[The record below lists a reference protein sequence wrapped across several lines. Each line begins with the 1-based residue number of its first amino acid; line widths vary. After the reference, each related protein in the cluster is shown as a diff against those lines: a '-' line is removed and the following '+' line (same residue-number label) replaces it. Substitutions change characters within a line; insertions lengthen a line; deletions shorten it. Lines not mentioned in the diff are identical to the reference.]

1 MEYNATGQVTKRVLP
16 LGQEET
22 FIYDPMGK
30 LISHTTFNGEATTY
44 EYDQN
49 HRLAAKH
56 LPEGDSL
63 QWTYSPAGVLQ
74 TVADV
79 RGVIEYE
86 FCGRGLLLSRL
97 DPDGTVISYTY
108 DGADNRTSV
117 TTPAG
122 TTEYT
127 YDAVNRLETVTD
139 PNSGVTTYSYD
150 PVGNPVTTLL
160 PNGALELREYDS
172 LNRLTFVQH
181 TDATSAVIASYRYT
195 LDSTG
200 RRLAVEEQNRR
211 RVEYDYDDFYRL
223 VGEDVY
229 DLGDVVPSRTTSY
242 VYDVVGNRLSR
253 DDSVEGLTEYEYD
266 DNDRLTVQTRGTD
279 VTEYAHDDSG
289 NLIAERVNGVL
300 TASYEWDSENRLVA
314 ADTDGDGAIDAEYEY
329 DPNGNRVSQ
338 TVDGQQTRFLL
349 DLNRP
354 LPQVLVEYEPSGIIR
369 ASYAYGRDLIS
380 QNRGGETSYY
390 HTDGLG
396 STRALTGTSGLL
408 TDRYTY
414 DAFGQ
419 LLSQL
424 GTTVNLYRFAGEQYD
439 SMLGRY
445 HLRCAIL
452 RSTRRP
458 TGWQRPLCRIRSRP
472 GLVTPVSVRPRR
484 PCQRHRPHGK
494 VHNDRVNGH
503 SGYCWDTRGHRR
515 GFLARLPH
523 STPRTASDWLR
534 HGACQSSERLCGSLV
549 AISRGHAVRR
559 CLV

>member
-1 MEYNATGQVTKRVLP
+1 M
-16 LGQEET
+16 
-22 FIYDPMGK
+22 
-30 LISHTTFNGEATTY
+30 
-44 EYDQN
+44 
-49 HRLAAKH
+49 
-56 LPEGDSL
+56 
-63 QWTYSPAGVLQ
+63 
-74 TVADV
+74 
-79 RGVIEYE
+79 
-86 FCGRGLLLSRL
+86 SRL

-160 PNGALELREYDS
+160 PNGALESREYDS

-354 LPQVLVEYEPSGIIR
+354 LPQVLVEYEPSGI
-369 ASYAYGRDLIS
+369 
-380 QNRGGETSYY
+380 
-390 HTDGLG
+390 
-396 STRALTGTSGLL
+396 STR
-408 TDRYTY
+408 
-414 DAFGQ
+414 
-419 LLSQL
+419 
-424 GTTVNLYRFAGEQYD
+424 VV
-439 SMLGRY
+439 
-445 HLRCAIL
+445 
-452 RSTRRP
+452 
-458 TGWQRPLCRIRSRP
+458 RIRSRSDFSEP
-472 GLVTPVSVRPRR
+472 RRGNILLSHRRARKHTRADWDIRPAHGSIYVRCLRATAQPAWHDGEPLPLCWRAVRFDAGTVLLTRSDTTIHASADWLAETPLQDSLATRPRYTGICT
-484 PCQRHRPHGK
+484 PTPTL
-494 VHNDRVNGH
+494 
-503 SGYCWDTRGHRR
+503 ST
-515 GFLARLPH
+515 A
-523 STPRTASDWLR
+523 STPR
-534 HGACQSSERLCGSLV
+534 EGSQ
-549 AISRGHAVRR
+549 
-559 CLV
+559 